1 MRGVKGIRD
10 SMGGRYKR
18 GKRGIRGIRGS
29 MGGRYKS
36 DTDHTCVESIGPHIR

>member
-18 GKRGIRGIRGS
+18 DMRGVKSIRDS
-29 MGGRYKS
+29 MGGR
-36 DTDHTCVESIGPHIR
+36 

>member
-18 GKRGIRGIRGS
+18 DMRGVKGIRDS
-29 MGGRYKS
+29 MGGRYK
-36 DTDHTCVESIGPHIR
+36 G